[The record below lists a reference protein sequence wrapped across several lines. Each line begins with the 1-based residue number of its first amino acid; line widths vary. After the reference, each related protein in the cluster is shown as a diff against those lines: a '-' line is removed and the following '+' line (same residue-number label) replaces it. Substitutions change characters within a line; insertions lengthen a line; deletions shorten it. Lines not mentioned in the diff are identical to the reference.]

1 MGGDREPLES
11 HAMYDSINHAGGLAW
26 IDEGVGYY
34 MVTSRRD
41 ATAVALNPKVFS
53 NNYNPNLRVGGFG
66 APYPMKPLQ
75 VDAPEHLTWRYL
87 LAPPFSP
94 VAVRTWE
101 GRIRDRANSLIDGL
115 AGAGRCD
122 FVSDFAHIF
131 PTTIFLDFMGLPHS
145 DLPRF
150 LEWETAILHP
160 GPDGTHMEM
169 TREQAQAAVRDY
181 FAELIAAKRAGSPAA
196 GSSDLLTAAMSW
208 EMDGKPISEDNL
220 LSFCLLMFA
229 AGLDTVTAE
238 LAYGMLHLATHDADR
253 ARIASDP
260 SVIDDAVE
268 ELLRV
273 YPIAMP
279 PRVAVQ
285 DTEVRGCPVKAGDLV
300 VLGLAGVGRNEADH
314 DRATEVDFDRER
326 LPNTTFGIGPHRC
339 AGAHLARLELK
350 VAYQEWHRRIPDYRL
365 AEGVKFTEGGNLTL
379 GLNSLPLEWDAPTAT
394 GQARQAH
401 RA

>member
-1 MGGDREPLES
+1 
-11 HAMYDSINHAGGLAW
+11 
-26 IDEGVGYY
+26 
-34 MVTSRRD
+34 
-41 ATAVALNPKVFS
+41 
-53 NNYNPNLRVGGFG
+53 
-66 APYPMKPLQ
+66 
-75 VDAPEHLTWRYL
+75 
-87 LAPPFSP
+87 
-94 VAVRTWE
+94 
-101 GRIRDRANSLIDGL
+101 
-115 AGAGRCD
+115 
-122 FVSDFAHIF
+122 
-131 PTTIFLDFMGLPHS
+131 
-145 DLPRF
+145 
-150 LEWETAILHP
+150 
-160 GPDGTHMEM
+160 MEM

-181 FAELIAAKRAGSPAA
+181 FAELTTAKRAGSPAV

-208 EMDGKPISEDNL
+208 EMDGEPISEDNL

-268 ELLRV
+268 ELLRA

-285 DTEVRGCPVKAGDLV
+285 DTEIRGCPVKVGDLV

-365 AEGVKFTEGGNLTL
+365 AEGVKFTEGANLTL
-379 GLNSLPLEWDAPTAT
+379 GLNSLPLEWEAPAAV
-394 GQARQAH
+394 GQARTAST
-401 RA
+401 RRGEPG